1 MLKLNRDVACLENSK
16 NLEPLGVFLENVAF
30 QKLKKLLQENAGL
43 NCNGYR
49 DEYLKRRFDVRL
61 RATNS
66 GTYSKYLSYL
76 RKNPGE
82 YQLLLNDLT
91 INYTMFLRDFDVYLY
106 LEKVLFPKLFAAS
119 AIRIWSA
126 GCATGEEPYSLAIL
140 VHEVLGQSLANHH
153 VSIIASDIDKDAL
166 EKAARG
172 KYLKKQLHGL
182 SNSIIEKY
190 FMVDGEQFRVKDFV
204 KRIIHFEQQDLM
216 KESLHKSLDLIL
228 CRNVMI
234 YFSKESQQKIH
245 MNFFNALRDGGYF
258 ITGKSEMLS
267 GEPSRKFQPIDV
279 RCRVYQK
286 PKSADPAV
294 NIGVFHDSTLPS
306 MRVQKA

>member
-1 MLKLNRDVACLENSK
+1 MENSK
-16 NLEPLGVFLENVAF
+16 NLESVSEFLEKVAF
-30 QKLKKLLQENAGL
+30 QKLKKLLEENVGL
-43 NCNGYR
+43 NCSGYR

-61 RATNS
+61 RTTHCDS
-66 GTYSKYLSYL
+66 YGKYLIYL
-76 RKNPGE
+76 RKNPEE

-106 LEKVLFPKLFAAS
+106 LEKVLLPKLFAAS
-119 AIRIWSA
+119 AVRMWSA

-140 VHEVLGQSLANHH
+140 VHQVLGQSLANHH
-153 VSIIASDIDKDAL
+153 VSIIASDVDKDAL

-172 KYLKKQLHGL
+172 QYLKKQMHGL
-182 SNSIIEKY
+182 SDSIIEKY
-190 FMVDGEQFRVKDFV
+190 FTVDGEHYQVKDFV

-234 YFSKESQQKIH
+234 YFAKESQQKIH

-267 GEPSRKFQPIDV
+267 GEPSRKFQSIDV
-279 RCRVYQK
+279 RYRVYQK
-286 PKSADPAV
+286 AKQADPVASV
-294 NIGVFHDSTLPS
+294 SVFHEATLS
-306 MRVQKA
+306 NMRAQKE